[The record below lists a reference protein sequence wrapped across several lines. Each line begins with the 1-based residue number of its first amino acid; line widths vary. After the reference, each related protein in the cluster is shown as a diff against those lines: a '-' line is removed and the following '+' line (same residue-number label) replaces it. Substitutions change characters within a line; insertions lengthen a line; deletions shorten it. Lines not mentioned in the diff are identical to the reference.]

1 MRAKFRSQFR
11 EGLSAA
17 APAMVL
23 VLVAFWV
30 AAQFVA
36 PAPPKSFAIAAA
48 KKGSPYFAAAQ
59 QYGRILKDNGVTLEV
74 RETTG
79 SLENLA
85 LLADPSSPVAAAFIQ
100 GGIASSKDVP
110 DARSIGRV
118 FYEPV
123 WIFYR
128 GPEKL
133 NRLTQLI
140 GKRVLIGPAASATA
154 ALAQRLLAASGVTA
168 DTSQLIN
175 MQLPDYVAALEK
187 GEADAG
193 LLVLAPE
200 ARTIHRLLASDSV
213 KLMNVTQADAYAQRF
228 PFLSKLTLKQGVVDF
243 AKNIPPDDTAMLT
256 TTTALLVRKSLHY
269 ALTDLLTQAVIR
281 VHAQPVL
288 DNNGET
294 GVFQRA
300 GAFPI
305 ADDQEYPLAADALR
319 VYKSGPSLLQRYL
332 PFWLATLVSRLF
344 VLLLPAIG
352 ILLPL
357 LRVAPALYTW
367 RVRRRIVYWYRELK
381 AVEATADRA
390 NLGRAMNEIDRIED
404 AVNQLPVPLGFANQ
418 LYDLRQHIDVVRQ
431 RLMAPRPLAA

>member
-11 EGLSAA
+11 EGVSAA
-17 APAMVL
+17 APAIVL
-23 VLVAFWV
+23 LLVAFWV
-30 AAQFVA
+30 AAQFIA
-36 PAPPKSFAIAAA
+36 PAPPKRFAIAAA
-48 KKGSPYFAAAQ
+48 SKGSPYFEAAQ
-59 QYGRILKDNGVTLEV
+59 RYGRILEDNGVTLEV

-79 SLENLA
+79 SLENVA
-85 LLADPSSPVAAAFIQ
+85 LLADPSSPVAAAFVQ
-100 GGIASSKDVP
+100 GGIASGKDVP
-110 DARSIGRV
+110 NARSIGRV

-133 NRLTQLI
+133 DRLTQLI
-140 GKRVLIGPAASATA
+140 GKRVLIGPAAGATA

-168 DTSQLIN
+168 DTARLIN
-175 MQLPDYVAALEK
+175 MELPDYVATLEK

-200 ARTIHRLLASDSV
+200 ARTIRRLLASDSV

-243 AKNIPPDDTAMLT
+243 AKNNPPEDTAILT
-256 TTTALLVRKSLHY
+256 TTTALLVHKSLHY
-269 ALTDLLTQAVIR
+269 ALTELLTQAVIS

-288 DNNGET
+288 DDHGET

-305 ADDQEYPLAADALR
+305 PDDQEYPLSPDAQR
-319 VYKSGPSLLQRYL
+319 VYKSGPSFLQRYL

-352 ILLPL
+352 LLLPL
-357 LRVAPALYTW
+357 LRFAPALYTW

-381 AVEATADRA
+381 RVEATADRA
-390 NLGRAMNEIDRIED
+390 NLQRAMNDIDRIED

-431 RLMAPRPLAA
+431 RLTAPRPLAA